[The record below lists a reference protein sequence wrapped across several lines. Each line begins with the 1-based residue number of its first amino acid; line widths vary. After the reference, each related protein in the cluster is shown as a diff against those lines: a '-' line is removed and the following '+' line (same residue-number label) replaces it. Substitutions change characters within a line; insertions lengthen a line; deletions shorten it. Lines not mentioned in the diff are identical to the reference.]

1 VDPPIHAQRSAVV
14 LDARG
19 DAAAIESAVADST
32 KRSSPAGLSRYVTAT
47 AGRGALAARLA

>member
-1 VDPPIHAQRSAVV
+1 VDPPIHTLRSAVV

-19 DAAAIESAVADST
+19 DAAIESAVADGT

-47 AGRGALAARLA
+47 ARRGALAARLA